1 MDKLIGNGISSTDIK
16 KLEESGYCTV
26 EQIAMATKK
35 DLITVK
41 GISDGKAD
49 KLLAMA
55 MKLIPMGRSTIDQN
69 VKMSIYIR
77 SFG

>member
-16 KLEESGYCTV
+16 KLEENGYCTV

-35 DLITVK
+35 DLIIVK
-41 GISDGKAD
+41 GISDAKAD

-55 MKLIPMGRSTIDQN
+55 MKLIPMG
-69 VKMSIYIR
+69 KKWKIR
-77 SFG
+77 FFELQET